1 MMGGSRL
8 GSALLAGICGIL
20 AILLAG
26 CQADVAVKESTGT
39 LYEFYCDQQDSYF
52 SVVGLNAQL
61 PTKTV
66 NPATAD
72 CPFILDRVLAAH
84 SMGTAA
90 TKPPIQYL
98 LDAASLSVQALDPT
112 TFTFTGMH
120 LPGGNLVLYPVSMD
134 MTPDGSEI
142 WVLQYAI
149 PPNSQGITPQPAQIS
164 ILNLASQTYT
174 GAVVLPNNISANTI
188 RFSPDGATAYISNNG
203 APYYNE
209 TGIPA
214 NSSVLVLDVASRT
227 VVKTIPTPKGAGFE
241 AMSPDGLELYT
252 INNNLGIGANTL
264 TAIDTTTNTA
274 GATALLPNGAI
285 KMYIDPTGSR
295 LYIYQELGMIVF
307 DTATLQQ
314 IASIP
319 TVPFSMQNNFAV
331 FSPDGG
337 TAWFCNCGYGIYYQV
352 DVRTNQIVNTTQTQD
367 LGHGFMF
374 GAF

>member
-1 MMGGSRL
+1 M
-8 GSALLAGICGIL
+8 ALLAGGCAAL
-20 AILLAG
+20 VLLLAG
-26 CQADVAVKESTGT
+26 CAVDVPVKESTGT

-52 SVVGLNAQL
+52 SLVGLNAQL

-72 CPFILDRVLAAH
+72 CPFILDRVLPAH
-84 SMGTAA
+84 STGTAS
-90 TKPPIQYL
+90 TGPPLQYM
-98 LDAASLSVQALDPT
+98 LDAAILGVQALDPT
-112 TFTFTGMH
+112 TFTFRGMH
-120 LPGGNLVLYPVSMD
+120 LPGGGNAAYPVSMD
-134 MTPDGSEI
+134 MTPDGSSI
-142 WVLQYAI
+142 WVLQIAI
-149 PPNSQGITPQPAQIS
+149 QPNSNGITPQPAQIS

-174 GAVVLPNNISANTI
+174 GTIALPNNISADTI

-203 APYYNE
+203 APFNNE

-214 NSSVLVLDVASRT
+214 NSSVLVLDVASQT

-241 AMSPDGLELYT
+241 VMSPDGMELYT

-274 GATALLPNGAI
+274 GATAFLSGGAI
-285 KMYIDPTGSR
+285 KMFINPTGTR
-295 LYIYQELGMIVF
+295 LYIYQELGIVVF

-314 IASIP
+314 IASIK
-319 TVPFSMQNNFAV
+319 TVGFSMQNNFAV
-331 FSPDGG
+331 FTPDGG

-352 DVRTNQIVNTTQTQD
+352 DVRTNQVVTTTQTQD

>member
-1 MMGGSRL
+1 M
-8 GSALLAGICGIL
+8 
-20 AILLAG
+20 
-26 CQADVAVKESTGT
+26 
-39 LYEFYCDQQDSYF
+39 
-52 SVVGLNAQL
+52 
-61 PTKTV
+61 
-66 NPATAD
+66 
-72 CPFILDRVLAAH
+72 
-84 SMGTAA
+84 
-90 TKPPIQYL
+90 
-98 LDAASLSVQALDPT
+98 
-112 TFTFTGMH
+112 
-120 LPGGNLVLYPVSMD
+120 
-134 MTPDGSEI
+134 
-142 WVLQYAI
+142 
-149 PPNSQGITPQPAQIS
+149 
-164 ILNLASQTYT
+164 
-174 GAVVLPNNISANTI
+174 PNNISANTI